1 MSYTKRQ
8 IIGAAFEEIGLAGH
22 VFDISPDEQQSAMLR
37 LDSMMAMWNGQGIR
51 IGYNMT
57 IDPLNADPDQD
68 SGISDMFTEAVFL
81 NLAIRLASSYGKQV
95 ARTTSAPAKQA
106 YDALLAQCMAVPVQ
120 IQPNVVPAGA
130 GNRWRRFTRPPVDRL
145 QTGPDGLLD
154 FES

>member
-8 IIGAAFEEIGLAGH
+8 IIGLAFEELGLAGH
-22 VFDISPDEQQSAMLR
+22 VFDISPEEQQSAMLR

-57 IDPLNADPDQD
+57 VDPLNADPDQD

-106 YDALLAQCMAVPVQ
+106 YDALLAQCMATPVQ

-145 QTGPDGLLD
+145 QVGPDGLLD
-154 FES
+154 FEG